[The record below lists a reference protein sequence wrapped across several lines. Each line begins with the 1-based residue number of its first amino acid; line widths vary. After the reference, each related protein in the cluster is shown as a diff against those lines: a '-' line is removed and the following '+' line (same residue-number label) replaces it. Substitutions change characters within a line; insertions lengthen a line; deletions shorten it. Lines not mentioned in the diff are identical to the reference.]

1 MNRYFV
7 FSDVHGEYYALADAL
22 REAGYDPNDPKHIL
36 VSLGDNFDRGTN
48 SLDVYTLLAHNKQNI
63 CIKGNHETFL
73 EEALEKG
80 IDGEFVFFNILHN
93 GLLETIQ
100 SFAYANMKKTVSA
113 AQIQAYINA
122 INESWNQLL
131 PWLKKMPLYFE
142 TKNYFFCHAG
152 VNPNIYP
159 TLPDEH
165 FMLWDIEYSH
175 VPIPSSNKTFV
186 IGHHHAFRVK
196 EKAEQ
201 AGYTTTKPKV
211 YWVGNEDENGPVMIG
226 NKIAIDPCSNLTHK
240 VNVLVIDDE
249 PLEEP
254 PKETIEKSQDEVY
267 ISSNQDNKY
276 TINVAHSINPND
288 ITFEINRDLYNPN
301 ITFRTYVNY
310 ENIR

>member
-7 FSDVHGEYYALADAL
+7 FSDVHGEYFALVDAL
-22 REAGYDPNDPKHIL
+22 NEAGYNPSDPKHIL
-36 VSLGDNFDRGTN
+36 VSLGDNFDRGPN
-48 SLDVYTLLAHNKQNI
+48 SIDVYRLLTHNKQNI

-100 SFAYANMKKTVSA
+100 SFVSTDTKKTISTS
-113 AQIQAYINA
+113 QIQAYIDA
-122 INESWNQLL
+122 IKERRNQLL

-152 VNPNIYP
+152 VDPNIYP

-165 FMLWDIEYSH
+165 FILWDVECSH
-175 VPIPSSNKTFV
+175 IPIRSSNKTFI

-196 EKAEQ
+196 ERAEQ
-201 AGYTTTKPKV
+201 AGYSTTKPKIP
-211 YWVGNEDENGPVMIG
+211 WVGCEDENAPVMIG

-249 PLEEP
+249 PLEES
-254 PKETIEKSQDEVY
+254 PKENTVKSQDEAR
-267 ISSNQDNKY
+267 ITSNGDAVY
-276 TINVAHSINPND
+276 TIHYGQNHFTYEAGVFNNPD
-288 ITFEINRDLYNPN
+288 ITFGAYINPED
-301 ITFRTYVNY
+301 FR
-310 ENIR
+310 